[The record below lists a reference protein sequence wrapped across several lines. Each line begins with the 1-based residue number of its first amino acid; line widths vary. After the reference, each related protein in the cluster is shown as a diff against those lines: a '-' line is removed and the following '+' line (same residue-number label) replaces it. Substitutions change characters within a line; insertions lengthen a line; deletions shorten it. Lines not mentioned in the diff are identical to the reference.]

1 MKTINVRFFNPET
14 GKDLTLELPRE
25 TRFSALTVLLQ
36 QRGFAD
42 NRKAGW
48 RYLYEEH
55 LCGMNHAL
63 ADYVPED
70 AEEIKLNL
78 FGYSQVLV

>member
-1 MKTINVRFFNPET
+1 MKNIRVHFYNPET
-14 GKDLTLELPRE
+14 KAELTLELPAQ
-25 TRFSALTVLLQ
+25 TRFDALTALLQ

-42 NRKAGW
+42 HRKAGW
-48 RYLYEEH
+48 RYLYQEH

>member
-1 MKTINVRFFNPET
+1 MKNITVRFYNPET
-14 GKDLTLELPRE
+14 KAELALALPRE
-25 TRFSALTVLLQ
+25 TRFSALTALLQ

-48 RYLYEEH
+48 RYLCQEH

-70 AEEIKLNL
+70 AEEIKLDL

>member
-1 MKTINVRFFNPET
+1 MKNITVRFYNPET
-14 GKDLTLELPRE
+14 KAELALALPRE
-25 TRFSALTVLLQ
+25 TRFSALTPLLQ
-36 QRGFAD
+36 QRDLAD
-42 NRKAGW
+42 RRKAGW

-70 AEEIKLNL
+70 AEEIRLDL

>member
-1 MKTINVRFFNPET
+1 MRFFNPENKT
-14 GKDLTLELPRE
+14 ELTLELPRD
-25 TRFSALTVLLQ
+25 TRFSALTPLLQ

-42 NRKAGW
+42 GRKAGW
-48 RYLYEEH
+48 RYLCEEH

-70 AEEIKLNL
+70 AEEIRLDL